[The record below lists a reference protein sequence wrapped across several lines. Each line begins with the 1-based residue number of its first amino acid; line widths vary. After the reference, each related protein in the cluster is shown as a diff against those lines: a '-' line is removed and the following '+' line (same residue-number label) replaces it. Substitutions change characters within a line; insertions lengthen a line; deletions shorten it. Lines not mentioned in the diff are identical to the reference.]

1 MPQTHID
8 ENLTQRPSFV
18 EGRFTDDADLSVYR
32 RFEDD
37 DNG

>member
-1 MPQTHID
+1 MPQAHID
-8 ENLTQRPSFV
+8 EDLTKRPSFV

-32 RFEDD
+32 CFEDD